1 MQSLQETTAQR
12 LNKTAQGRALLE
24 LLAVKPSRQALA
36 DTIGASLSY
45 INRCVIN
52 GQVSKSGAILF
63 DKAGVMAKEKL
74 RPDLNTEDWA
84 ANPTGLPIG
93 CKCPNTGD
101 HQILLRDLAIHF
113 GSVRKLCEAAGV
125 QIRAFHKW
133 KSRNQISAQGIIKL
147 SNLTGLSRELRAR
160 VKELQR

>member
-1 MQSLQETTAQR
+1 MQSLQETTAKR
-12 LNKTAQGRALLE
+12 LGKTAQGRALLE
-24 LLAVKPSRQALA
+24 LLNLKPSRQALA
-36 DTIGASLSY
+36 DTIGASVSY

-63 DKAGVMAKEKL
+63 DAAGLMKKEKL
-74 RPDLNTEDWA
+74 RPDLTAEDWA

-101 HQILLRDLAIHF
+101 AQILLRDLAAHF
-113 GSVRKLCEAAGV
+113 RSVKKLCEAAGI
-125 QIRAFHKW
+125 QIRSFHGW

-147 SNLTGLSRELRAR
+147 NNLTGLSRELRAR
-160 VKELQR
+160 VKELQQ